1 MGLSEELVMTRL
13 TEEVPYEM
21 AGMRL
26 DQALAELFA
35 DYSRS
40 KLQTWIK
47 SGRVQVNDLVSISP
61 KEKLDGGELVTLD
74 AEAEVVV
81 TAEAEDIPLDIIF
94 EDDSLLIVNKPA
106 GLVVHPAVGNW
117 HGTLLNALLGHEPDL
132 ELLPRAGIVH
142 RIDKETSGLLMI
154 AKTLQAHNSLTQQLQ
169 DRKITREYIAISR
182 GRMTAGGTV
191 DEPIGRHPSDRK
203 RYIVKESG
211 KEAITH
217 YRVSQRFAR
226 HTLIQVKLET
236 GRTHQ
241 IRVHMAH
248 IRFPLLG
255 DQVYG
260 GRFQMPPD
268 CTDRLATALRSFK
281 RQALHAAKLGLQH
294 PVTHEYHEW
303 QQPLPDDMAD
313 LLDALIENEKQ

>member
-1 MGLSEELVMTRL
+1 MTRL
-13 TEEVPYEM
+13 TEEVPFEM

-26 DQALAELFA
+26 DQVLAELFT

-40 KLQTWIK
+40 KLQSWVK
-47 SGRVQVNDLVSISP
+47 SGRVQVNGLTLKP
-61 KEKLDGGELVTLD
+61 KDKLEGGETIALD
-74 AEAEVVV
+74 VEAEIVI
-81 TAEAEDIPLDIIF
+81 TAEPEPIPLEIIF
-94 EDDSLLIVNKPA
+94 EDDSILIVNKPA

-117 HGTLLNALLGHEPDL
+117 NGTLLNALLNHDANL
-132 ELLPRAGIVH
+132 ETLPRAGIVH

-169 DRKITREYIAISR
+169 DRDITREYLAITR

-191 DEPIGRHPSDRK
+191 DEPIGRHPTDRK
-203 RYIVKESG
+203 RYAIRENG
-211 KEAITH
+211 KHAVTH
-217 YRVSQRFAR
+217 YRVGQRFTR
-226 HTLIQVKLET
+226 HTLVQVKLET

-268 CTDRLATALRSFK
+268 CSEQLEKELRSFK

-294 PVTHEYHEW
+294 PVTDEYLEW
-303 QQPLPDDMAD
+303 EQPLPEDMIRLLEALAD
-313 LLDALIENEKQ
+313 NERD